1 MHVNAIIKG
10 NPMKTNEQL
19 AAIGGE
25 NTFEFESVIGHA
37 LVPVL
42 VRMSYEFDSS
52 GIYNEVVDSVCTP
65 ARLNITDYLE
75 ESTLDDL
82 AMLGCKL
89 LNDSFKLED

>member
-1 MHVNAIIKG
+1 MR
-10 NPMKTNEQL
+10 TNDQL

-25 NTFEFESVIGHA
+25 ATYDFETHIGQGCA
-37 LVPVL
+37 AVL

-52 GIYNEVVDSVCTP
+52 GIYNEVIDSVRTP
-65 ARLNITDYLE
+65 GRLNITDYLE

-89 LNDSFKLED
+89 LNDSFTLED

>member
-1 MHVNAIIKG
+1 M
-10 NPMKTNEQL
+10 TNYQL

-25 NTFEFESVIGHA
+25 SFYEFETHIGQGNDLVSVTM
-37 LVPVL
+37 V
-42 VRMSYEFDSS
+42 YEFDST
-52 GIYNEVVDSVCTP
+52 GIYNEWIQAVRTM

-89 LNDSFKLED
+89 LNQPEEF

>member
-1 MHVNAIIKG
+1 MR
-10 NPMKTNEQL
+10 TNDQL

-25 NTFEFESVIGHA
+25 ATYDFETYIGQGNA
-37 LVPVL
+37 LVL
-42 VRMSYEFDSS
+42 VRMSYEFDST
-52 GIYNEVVDSVCTP
+52 GIYNEWIQAVRTM

-89 LNDSFKLED
+89 LNQPEEF

>member
-1 MHVNAIIKG
+1 MR
-10 NPMKTNEQL
+10 TNDDL

-52 GIYNEVVDSVCTP
+52 GIYNEVIDSVRTMG
-65 ARLNITDYLE
+65 RLNITDYLD

-82 AMLGCKL
+82 AMMGCKL
-89 LNDSFKLED
+89 LNQPEEF